1 LIVGSATGRIL
12 GRTVPVLIVVALFLV
27 CSVAAARAQA
37 ISVEARVASV
47 SGTALISTGAQAPSI
62 AKSGDVLLPGEVI
75 DTRGGGRLTI
85 ELTDGSLILV
95 RPGSTILLKDFRTAS
110 SIRELFEI
118 LLGRVRVKINH
129 LGGKPNPYRI
139 NSPTASIAVRGTEF
153 SVAVDG
159 IGETEVVVYEGLV
172 EVTNLSNPRNK
183 VLVNPG
189 QGVIVRPSQDIHFF
203 AFNPAGE
210 IGGLGGA
217 QETDSNNQGPSA
229 GTGSDPQDSEN
240 ANSPRNSPGIYDRFV
255 ENVIDARQG
264 PLFLRYA
271 AYPDSFLDS
280 LENPAYAT
288 EFSAPEGRLF
298 LLPSF
303 SGSQGVGTDQSAFV
317 SSPGQSLDYGLSPQG
332 SFFTLLPDHRTAIGG
347 GAAAFRS
354 GIQSFTL
361 SETTGLSSSLFAPGT
376 TGTQASSDTTNTSFL
391 TGSLAVAHAWGDDK
405 RTSLGFGLDYVK
417 GWGSVL
423 NFVTQQDSAG
433 NLTSERIDSNSN
445 LAQTRMKGGVSHDF
459 SGNRKLGIY
468 YSYGI
473 VSADFGNV
481 SHTLNGQP
489 QSLDTTH
496 SAGHSSE
503 VGIRFRGILT
513 RKLFYG
519 AQASWFLLSLD
530 DQLKLSSIV
539 NSHARD
545 RTTGS
550 SFAVGLGYA
559 LRPRIVF
566 TLDLA
571 GGFSNTTSMR
581 TEDATG
587 NLLERNRRSS
597 PFLSVHEAVQADVWR
612 RLFVSGSLLSVRQ
625 TLSTDLALYPDQF
638 GRLLASDGTFAPNG
652 LTSDRSTHYYSEF
665 GIGWRF
671 TDNFLAEY
679 VFSTDYGA
687 TRPSHVFLLQYNF
700 RLREH

>member
-1 LIVGSATGRIL
+1 MGSAAGRIL
-12 GRTVPVLIVVALFLV
+12 GRTVQVLIVVALLLA
-27 CSVAAARAQA
+27 CSISAARAQGT
-37 ISVEARVASV
+37 SVEARVASV
-47 SGTALISTGAQAPSI
+47 NGTAFISTGAQAPSI
-62 AKSGDVLLPGEVI
+62 AKSGDVVLPGEVI

-110 SIRELFEI
+110 SVRELFEI
-118 LLGRVRVKINH
+118 LVGRVRVKINH
-129 LGGKPNPYRI
+129 LAGKPNPYRI

-172 EVTNLSNPRNK
+172 EVTNLSNPSNR

-189 QGVIVRPSQDIHFF
+189 QGVIVRPNQDIHFF

-210 IGGLGGA
+210 IGGLGGS
-217 QETDSNNQGPSA
+217 QEAGSNDPG
-229 GTGSDPQDSEN
+229 GKGSDPQESEN

-264 PLFLRYA
+264 PLFLRYT

-288 EFSAPEGRLF
+288 EFSAPEGRVF

-303 SGSQGVGTDQSAFV
+303 SGSQGVGTVQSAFV
-317 SSPGQSLDYGLSPQG
+317 SSPGQSLDYSLSPQG
-332 SFFTLLPDHRTAIGG
+332 SFFTLLPDHRTGIGG

-361 SETTGLSSSLFAPGT
+361 NDTASLSGSLFPT
-376 TGTQASSDTTNTSFL
+376 STIGTQASSDTTNTSFL
-391 TGSLAVAHAWGDDK
+391 TGSFAVAHAFGDDK

-423 NFVTQQDSAG
+423 NFVTQQDSTG
-433 NLTSERIDSNSN
+433 NVTSERIDSHSN
-445 LAQTRMKGGVSHDF
+445 LAQTRIKAGVSHDF

-489 QSLDTTH
+489 QSLDTTQ

-503 VGIRFRGILT
+503 VGIRFRGVLT

-519 AQASWFLLSLD
+519 AQASWFLLSLG

-539 NSHARD
+539 DSHAHD

-571 GGFSNTTSMR
+571 GGFSNTTTVR

-587 NLLERNRRSS
+587 NLLERNRGSS
-597 PFLSVHEAVQADVWR
+597 PFLSAHEALQADVWR
-612 RLFVSGSLLSVRQ
+612 RLFVSSSLLTVRQ
-625 TLSTDLALYPDQF
+625 TVSRNLALYPDQF
-638 GRLLASDGTFAPNG
+638 GRLLASDGSFAPNG
-652 LTSDRSTHYYSEF
+652 FTSDRSTLFYSEF
-665 GIGWRF
+665 GAGWRF

-679 VFSTDYGA
+679 VFSTNYGT

-700 RLREH
+700 HVREH

>member
-1 LIVGSATGRIL
+1 MGSATGQIV
-12 GRTVPVLIVVALFLV
+12 GRTVRVLIVVGFALG
-27 CSVAAARAQA
+27 CCVAPARAQA

-47 SGTALISTGAQAPSI
+47 TGTAFISTGAQAPSI
-62 AKSGDVLLPGEVI
+62 AKSGDILFPGEVV

-85 ELTDGSLILV
+85 ELSDGSLILV
-95 RPGSTILLKDFRTAS
+95 RPGSTILLKDFRAAGS
-110 SIRELFEI
+110 VRELLEI
-118 LLGRVRVKINH
+118 LVGRVRVKINH

-172 EVTNLSNPRNK
+172 EVTNLSNPRDT

-189 QGVIVRPSQDIHFF
+189 QGVIVRPNQDIHFF

-210 IGGLGGA
+210 IGGLVGS
-217 QETDSNNQGPSA
+217 QDTDANNQGQST

-264 PLFLRYA
+264 PLFLRYT

-303 SGSQGVGTDQSAFV
+303 RGSQGVGTDQSAFV
-317 SSPGQSLDYGLSPQG
+317 SSSGHSLDYSLSPQG

-361 SETTGLSSSLFAPGT
+361 NDTAGLSGSLFATGT
-376 TGTQASSDTTNTSFL
+376 VGTQASTDTTNTSFL
-391 TGSLAVAHAWGDDK
+391 TGSFAAAHAFGDDK
-405 RTSLGFGLDYVK
+405 RTSLGVGLDEVK

-433 NLTSERIDSNSN
+433 SVASERIDSNSN
-445 LAQTRMKGGVSHDF
+445 LSQTRVKAGVSHDF

-473 VSADFGNV
+473 VSADFGTV

-503 VGIRFRGILT
+503 VGIRFRGLLT

-519 AQASWFLLSLD
+519 AQASWFLLSLG

-539 NSHARD
+539 NSHAQD

-550 SFAVGLGYA
+550 SFAAGFGYA
-559 LRPRIVF
+559 LRPRVVF

-571 GGFSNTTSMR
+571 GGFSNTTTVR

-587 NLLERNRRSS
+587 NLLERNRRSN
-597 PFLSVHEAVQADVWR
+597 PFLSVHEAVQADLWK
-612 RLFVSGSLLSVRQ
+612 RLFVSGSLLTVRQ
-625 TLSTDLALYPDQF
+625 TRSTNLALYPDQF

-652 LTSDRSTHYYSEF
+652 VTSDRSTLYYSEF
-665 GIGWRF
+665 GVGWRF

-687 TRPSHVFLLQYNF
+687 TRASHVFLLQYNI
-700 RLREH
+700 RRREH

>member
-1 LIVGSATGRIL
+1 LIAGSATARIL
-12 GRTVPVLIVVALFLV
+12 GRTVQVLVVAAV
-27 CSVAAARAQA
+27 ASTYSVATARAQGTSVAAR
-37 ISVEARVASV
+37 IASV
-47 SGTALISTGAQAPSI
+47 SGTALLSNGSQASSI
-62 AKSGDVLLPGEVI
+62 AKSGDVLLPGEEI

-95 RPGSTILLKDFRTAS
+95 RPGSMVLLKDFRTAS
-110 SIRELFEI
+110 SMREMFEI
-118 LLGRVRVKINH
+118 LLGRVHVKINH
-129 LGGKPNPYRI
+129 FGGKPNPYRI
-139 NSPTASIAVRGTEF
+139 NSPTASVAVRGTEF
-153 SVAVDG
+153 SVAVSG
-159 IGETEVVVYEGLV
+159 IGETEVVVFEGLV
-172 EVTNLSNPRNK
+172 EVTNLSNPQDK

-189 QGVIVRPSQDIHFF
+189 QGVIVRPNQDIHFF

-210 IGGLGGA
+210 IGGLGG
-217 QETDSNNQGPSA
+217 QESDSNNQGQSS
-229 GTGSDPQDSEN
+229 GTGSDPQNSEN
-240 ANSPRNSPGIYDRFV
+240 ANSPRNSPGVYDRYV

-264 PLFLRYA
+264 PLFLRYT

-288 EFSAPEGRLF
+288 EFPAPEGRIF

-303 SGSQGVGTDQSAFV
+303 SGSQGVGANQSAFI
-317 SSPGQSLDYGLSPQG
+317 SNSGQSIDYSLSPQG

-354 GIQSFTL
+354 GVQSFTL
-361 SETTGLSSSLFAPGT
+361 NDMAGLSGTLFSAGT
-376 TGTQASSDTTNTSFL
+376 IGTQASSVTTNTSFL
-391 TGSLAVAHAWGDDK
+391 TGSFAVAHAFGDDK

-423 NFVTQQDSAG
+423 NFMTQQDPVGIVS
-433 NLTSERIDSNSN
+433 SERVDSNSN
-445 LAQTRMKGGVSHDF
+445 LTQTQIKAGVSHDF
-459 SGNRKLGIY
+459 SGNRKVGIY

-489 QSLDTTH
+489 QSLDNM
-496 SAGHSSE
+496 SSVGHSSQ
-503 VGIRFRGILT
+503 VGIRFRGVLT

-530 DQLKLSSIV
+530 DQLKLSSSV

-545 RTTGS
+545 RTAGS

-571 GGFSNTTSMR
+571 GGFSNTTTLR

-597 PFLSVHEAVQADVWR
+597 PFLSAHAGFQADVWR
-612 RLFVSGSLLSVRQ
+612 RLFVTGSLLTVRQ
-625 TLSTDLALYPDQF
+625 TVSTNLALYPDQL

-652 LTSDRSTHYYSEF
+652 FTSDRSTLFYSEF
-665 GIGWRF
+665 GVGWRF
-671 TDNFLAEY
+671 TNNFLAEY
-679 VFSTDYGA
+679 VFSTNYGV
-687 TRPSHVFLLQYNF
+687 TRPSHVFLLRYSF
-700 RLREH
+700 RVREH